1 MYTELTAE
9 QYMSM
14 TNEEQINELKKWIE
28 DALDNHRAIIRS
40 IAGTMT
46 EIDEDIAEALEAS
59 FKDLATLLNSYDED
73 SAAYAIL
80 KYRLDHNV
88 EDCDDLILDTDE
100 LGRIICRISLDC
112 TSEED
117 GQDLKDIRAYNDNLQ
132 TFCRI
137 FGFEALLK
145 SLQAWCP

>member
-28 DALDNHRAIIRS
+28 DTLDNQRAIIRT
-40 IAGTMT
+40 IAGTILEM
-46 EIDEDIAEALEAS
+46 DEDVTEVIEAP
-59 FKDLATLLNSYDED
+59 FKDLATLLNNYDED

-100 LGRIICRISLDC
+100 LGRVICRIALDC
-112 TSEED
+112 ESEEE
-117 GQDLKDIRAYNDNLQ
+117 GQDLKDIRAYNDTLQ

-145 SLQAWCP
+145 SLRAWRP